1 MELLRNARDAGARNI
16 YVASIL
22 RRRRYR
28 TLTVLDDGQGVD
40 ERYAALIFEP
50 GVTTRH
56 LNPTVEA
63 TDPSAPPH
71 GAGLSLHHI
80 RTLAVST
87 TLLSFTTP
95 TSISAT
101 FDTRT
106 LPERSLQSATRPSR
120 SNLRA
125 TIENFARSPQSPTL
139 YYAQPAKI
147 LASLIE
153 NHIIPSGESATGLM
167 ERAEKLGL
175 GISMRT
181 AQKVKSGEITA
192 AERIDGSR
200 GVVLRRDNMEW
211 GGGVD
216 GSAALLDLGN
226 EEMARIAS
234 ILREAALASYVEV
247 HDLRQRSR
255 PGEITLTARV
265 QEPED
270 EYD

>member
-1 MELLRNARDAGARNI
+1 MELLRNARDAGARNV

-40 ERYAALIFEP
+40 ESYARMIFEP

-56 LNPTVEA
+56 LEPTVEA
-63 TDPSAPPH
+63 ADPNAPPH
-71 GAGLSLHHI
+71 GAGLSLYHI
-80 RTLAVST
+80 RTLAVGSS
-87 TLLSFTTP
+87 LLSAASP
-95 TSISAT
+95 TAISAT
-101 FDTRT
+101 FDTHA

-125 TIENFARSPQSPTL
+125 TVENFARSSHSPNL

-147 LASLIE
+147 LASLIK
-153 NHIIPSGESATGLM
+153 NHIIHTNESASELM
-167 ERAEKLGL
+167 EQAERLGL

-181 AQKVKSGEITA
+181 AQKIKNGEIPA
-192 AERIDGSR
+192 AERIGRPRDGVRRR
-200 GVVLRRDNMEW
+200 GLIER
-211 GGGVD
+211 GGEVGE
-216 GSAALLDLGN
+216 GAALLDLGSD
-226 EEMARIAS
+226 EMARIAA

>member
-1 MELLRNARDAGARNI
+1 MELLRNARDADARNV
-16 YVASIL
+16 YVASVL

-40 ERYAALIFEP
+40 ERYAALIFVP

-56 LNPTVEA
+56 LKPTIEA
-63 TDPSAPPH
+63 ADPGAPPH

-80 RTLAVST
+80 RTLAVRS
-87 TLLSFTTP
+87 TLLSAASP
-95 TSISAT
+95 TSIAAT
-101 FDTRT
+101 FDTHA

-125 TIENFARSPQSPTL
+125 TVENFARSPRAPTL

-147 LASLIE
+147 LATLIE
-153 NHIIPSGESATGLM
+153 NHIILSKESATGLVK
-167 ERAEKLGL
+167 RAEALGL
-175 GISMRT
+175 EVSMRT
-181 AQKVKSGEITA
+181 AQKIKSGEITA

-200 GVVLRRDNMEW
+200 GGVRWRDVTER
-211 GGGVD
+211 GGEANR
-216 GSAALLDLGN
+216 SAALLDLGS

>member
-1 MELLRNARDAGARNI
+1 MELLRNARGAGARNV

-56 LNPTVEA
+56 LDPTIEA
-63 TDPSAPPH
+63 ADPSAPPH
-71 GAGLSLHHI
+71 GAGLSLYHI
-80 RTLAVST
+80 RELAVRSR
-87 TLLSFTTP
+87 LLSAASP
-95 TSISAT
+95 TCVSVT
-101 FDTRT
+101 FDTHA
-106 LPERSLQSATRPSR
+106 LPERSLQSGTRPSR

-125 TIENFARSPQSPTL
+125 TVENFARSPRSPTL

-147 LASLIE
+147 LARLLK
-153 NHIIPSGESATGLM
+153 NHIIPQDMPVM
-167 ERAEKLGL
+167 ELVDRAEKLGL

-181 AQKVKSGEITA
+181 AQKIKTREITA

-200 GVVLRRDNMEW
+200 DGFPKGETARR
-211 GGGVD
+211 GGEVG
-216 GSAALLDLGN
+216 GNAALLDLGSD
-226 EEMARIAS
+226 EMALITS
-234 ILREAALASYVEV
+234 ILREAARASYVEV
-247 HDLRQRSR
+247 HDLRQKSR

-265 QEPED
+265 WEPED
-270 EYD
+270 QYD